1 MKKKVR
7 IILIVL
13 LCLLVVGGIVF
24 TSVSVIN
31 KINKDK
37 KEQEKI
43 ENEIVDNFDAFKEAI
58 EEFNVEWSTY
68 NSVIKPDINKNT
80 EYQYDGWILS
90 LDSYTEAVDKI
101 EKLSKVYKK
110 NCVNKYYANQSVNNK
125 CEAFVVAYEKAINS
139 YVKDIEDFNEKID
152 EINESAKE
160 DLKKYDLKYE
170 KVDLNNDKEYSE
182 VESNKEK

>member
-1 MKKKVR
+1 MKKKVK

-24 TSVSVIN
+24 ASISIIN
-31 KINKDK
+31 KTNKDK

-43 ENEIVDNFDAFKEAI
+43 EKEVVDNFDAFKGAI
-58 EEFNVEWSTY
+58 EDFNVEWSTY

-101 EKLSKVYKK
+101 EELSKVYKK
-110 NCVNKYYANQSVNNK
+110 NCVNKYYANSNVNHK
-125 CEAFVVAYEKAINS
+125 CEAFMIAYEKAINS
-139 YVKDIEDFNEKID
+139 YVKDIEDFNKKIE
-152 EINESAKE
+152 EINKSAKKE
-160 DLKKYDLKYE
+160 LKKYELKYE